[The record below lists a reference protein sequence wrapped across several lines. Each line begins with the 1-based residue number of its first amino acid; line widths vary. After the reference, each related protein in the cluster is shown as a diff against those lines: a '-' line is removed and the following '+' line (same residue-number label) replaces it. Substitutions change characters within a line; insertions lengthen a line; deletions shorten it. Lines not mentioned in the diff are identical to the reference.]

1 MTTPAFSRTFAF
13 DASTGLEK
21 RAPAQAALTS
31 DAYVGTQFD
40 QGSAS
45 ATDMVLV
52 LNVESIDIAGSDEVY
67 RFRVIGSNVANRSD
81 GTVLATLE
89 LGKGSVIGAWETV
102 DTVVGAQYHLYFR
115 TEKIRTMYR
124 YVDLHLDVTGATCS
138 IGFSAFMS
146 KLI

>member
-13 DASTGLEK
+13 DASTGYEK

-31 DAYVGTQFD
+31 DGYVGTQLD
-40 QGSAS
+40 QGAAA

-52 LNVESIDIAGSDEVY
+52 VNVEAIDVAGGDEIY
-67 RFRVIGSNVANRSD
+67 RLRIIGSNVANRSD
-81 GTVLATLE
+81 GTILGTLE
-89 LGKGSVIGAWETV
+89 IGDGSTIGAFETV
-102 DTVVGAQYHLYFR
+102 DTAVGSQYHLYFR

-124 YVDLHLDVTGATCS
+124 YIDLHLDVTGATAS
-138 IGFSAFMS
+138 LTFSAYIS